1 MGKIIDMAIAVDKEL
16 SDSRMID
23 FNEITIPYLTGKIT
37 REEWIDTLYGN
48 FILAVKEMIKRE
60 EI

>member
-1 MGKIIDMAIAVDKEL
+1 
-16 SDSRMID
+16 MID

-37 REEWIDTLYGN
+37 REEWINTLYNN
-48 FILAVKEMIKRE
+48 FILAVGKMVERE

>member
-1 MGKIIDMAIAVDKEL
+1 
-16 SDSRMID
+16 MID

-37 REEWIDTLYGN
+37 REEWVDTLYGK
-48 FILAVKEMIKRE
+48 FILAVEEMIKRE

>member
-1 MGKIIDMAIAVDKEL
+1 
-16 SDSRMID
+16 MID

-37 REEWIDTLYGN
+37 REEWIDTLYSK
-48 FILAVKEMIKRE
+48 FILVIEEMAKRE

>member
-37 REEWIDTLYGN
+37 RKEWIDTLYGN